1 MHRYKSL
8 PTTALADIG
17 LIERPD
23 QSDPLTTDSPALA
36 VLTDFTEQQPLML
49 EQSTPLDEA
58 IALMKRTHARLKLV
72 IDAKETFRGIISL
85 ADLLSLKVMRA
96 SQDTGLGRND
106 LVVGDIMT
114 PRSSLHAVDYS
125 DLARARIG
133 DLLATMKDFG
143 DHYVLVVDGARRS
156 IRGIVSANDISHGL
170 HIPIQI
176 GERANSFSD
185 IYRAV
190 RV

>member
-8 PTTALADIG
+8 PTKALADIG

-23 QSDPLTTDSPALA
+23 RADPLTTDSPALA

-72 IDAKETFRGIISL
+72 IDARETFRGIISL

-114 PRSSLHAVDYS
+114 PRSSLHAVDYG

-133 DLLATMKDFG
+133 DLLATMQDFG
-143 DHYVLVVDGARRS
+143 DHYVLVVDGERRS
-156 IRGIVSANDISHGL
+156 VRGIVAANDISRGL
-170 HIPIQI
+170 HIPVQI